1 MSQFPNGLRRRRWR
15 RERGAA
21 GTRRPGRGGAGG
33 TRRGGDTVP
42 LPPHLRA
49 APRQG
54 PAHGGRSEWGCT
66 PLPSPAPL
74 APLSPRRGEA
84 AAPGGHPFP
93 RHGRLYRGG
102 SERACARGDARPP
115 PRFAFCLAFPG
126 GWGSP
131 SPGKKSP
138 SVKRPEAAGSGSP
151 SWDSS
156 RGALRRAGR
165 RDGSSLTPGNG
176 EDPEERPDLHRVPH
190 PALLNKTRCSKTH
203 K

>member
-1 MSQFPNGLRRRRWR
+1 MGGDQS
-15 RERGAA
+15 GAA
-21 GTRRPGRGGAGG
+21 LPYRAQRPLHRSAPAEGKRYGSPGRA
-33 TRRGGDTVP
+33 
-42 LPPHLRA
+42 
-49 APRQG
+49 
-54 PAHGGRSEWGCT
+54 SF
-66 PLPSPAPL
+66 
-74 APLSPRRGEA
+74 
-84 AAPGGHPFP
+84 PFP
-93 RHGRLYRGG
+93 RHGRLCRGG
-102 SERACARGDARPP
+102 SECACARGDARPP
-115 PRFAFCLAFPG
+115 PRFAFCLAFRG

-165 RDGSSLTPGNG
+165 GDGSSLTPGNG